1 MKTFIS
7 DMGTEY
13 KNSIVNDLSK
23 YLKIKNITSLA
34 HHHQTVGTVKRSH
47 RTFNEYIRSY
57 ISIDKY

>member
-7 DMGTEY
+7 DMGTKY

-23 YLKIKNITSLA
+23 YLKIKTSTA